1 MSQVKLFSSSGGARV
16 AKRSGRQKK
25 QKVKKPLKTLAIWL
39 LVILCLEGL
48 YFFCIYTNNSF
59 VKKWRTIYITPPW
72 IPCGTSG
79 WRRISSPRT

>member
-39 LVILCLEGL
+39 TVILLDCV
-48 YFFCIYTNNSF
+48 S
-59 VKKWRTIYITPPW
+59 
-72 IPCGTSG
+72 
-79 WRRISSPRT
+79 